1 MELELKA
8 VDKTVP
14 TCLKIFEQAMAC
26 KRDEVL

>member
-1 MELELKA
+1 MELEPNA
-8 VDKTVP
+8 VEETIT